1 MVDGINENVEA
12 FGRVFHV
19 QTEVTGHEQPVIRT
33 TVFLEGTVVAS
44 RKTPLGGRDLPDDAL
59 RDRLGVHHGRIVENL
74 QRTAGLEVLMASSDA
89 PEPASSAPSGGR
101 GTRPSKEAP
110 RPDPEADPRLLSSIQ
125 VRQLIGPFSQALRP
139 SPYHDDEA
147 VRARVEGAARMI
159 DAIMTAPHFSD
170 VRLDEQVRFFDL
182 RERVAAWRGDGRG
195 TEAASQIL
203 LAMVTFAAH
212 LRRISDR
219 RELVAFDYKLL
230 TWAMG
235 VVGRDGASAE
245 ALRHLRALAGR
256 DAELD
261 ELLGQERPVDG
272 QRLLE
277 VLMGILDR
285 TLPSD

>member
-12 FGRVFHV
+12 FGRMFHV

-33 TVFLEGTVVAS
+33 TVFLQGAVVAS
-44 RKTPLGGRDLPDDAL
+44 RRTPLGGRDLPDDAL

-74 QRTAGLEVLMASSDA
+74 QRTAGLEVLMGSSDA
-89 PEPASSAPSGGR
+89 PETVSAAASGGR
-101 GTRPSKEAP
+101 VTRPSKEAA

-139 SPYHDDEA
+139 SPYHDDDA
-147 VRARVEGAARMI
+147 VRARVESAARMI
-159 DAIMTAPHFSD
+159 DAIMTAPHFSAA
-170 VRLDEQVRFFDL
+170 RLDEQVRFFDL

-195 TEAASQIL
+195 TETASQIL

-219 RELVAFDYKLL
+219 RELVTFDFKLL

-245 ALRHLRALAGR
+245 VLQHLRSLAGR

-261 ELLGQERPVDG
+261 ELLGQDQPVDG

-277 VLMGILDR
+277 VLMSILDR
-285 TLPSD
+285 TLPGD